1 MNDRV
6 DASLVTQAACNC
18 GAAKDRQQ
26 LACGCQLHAARMQ
39 HIQLLSSLRINPEVN
54 TNHLLILVV
63 LLGSLLAVKELVKS
77 ASDCA

>member
-1 MNDRV
+1 
-6 DASLVTQAACNC
+6 
-18 GAAKDRQQ
+18 
-26 LACGCQLHAARMQ
+26 MQ
-39 HIQLLSSLRINPEVN
+39 RIQLLSSLRINPEVN